1 MRGQRANS
9 EFPSIENLF
18 IYFSGVGGKHRARVI
33 RAINYHSYR
42 LLPFPPRLA
51 SAIKCVF
58 RRAEK

>member
-1 MRGQRANS
+1 MRGQRAHS

-42 LLPFPPRLA
+42 LLPFPPFGKRDQMCF
-51 SAIKCVF
+51 SPG
-58 RRAEK
+58 